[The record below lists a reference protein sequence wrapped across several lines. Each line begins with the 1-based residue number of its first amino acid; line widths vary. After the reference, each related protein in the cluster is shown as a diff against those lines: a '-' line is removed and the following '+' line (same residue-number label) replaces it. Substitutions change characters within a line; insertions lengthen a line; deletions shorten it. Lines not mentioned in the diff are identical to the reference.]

1 MSINRVGGGYSPMEI
16 AREQQQVNQ
25 QQNTQQ
31 AKNETKLNDPNLQNA
46 DMAQLI
52 QHQGEAVPIQ
62 QSQESAEARYTDRES
77 EGGKQGQDDPESIEE
92 MEEKT
97 KKSVQDLQDGL
108 EQVAEG
114 IEQLKE
120 LSQSENGIPKG
131 LDDRLQKISQMGQ
144 KLVVDIEK
152 TVEMAV
158 TEMLTIGDNLFN
170 TTVTELV
177 AIRSVIDDFLVD
189 MNKRQSRIPTPDVRD
204 QSPRAVSLRKGKKNF
219 NQELTNVSNVTN
231 LMLETSENSIRLL
244 LDSLENIR
252 QGFAE
257 INNANADGF
266 KKIETGFRDLF
277 SSLIDLMNTTEQ
289 FRSELETT
297 MGNLSSVPEVLEKDL
312 GSREALGVPA
322 KMSSILWQAPDRV
335 DQCWR
340 AIQGNLGTLSATM
353 LSCGKLIEANFEE
366 AAKAVIDEGQIAVDC
381 VNEDLGDIKG
391 EVKDTFSTS
400 AAHAVEQILEGAD
413 QVEEALGDLV
423 QVSEKKH
430 NSIKRG
436 SVSKKLPAHFNVR
449 L

>member
-1 MSINRVGGGYSPMEI
+1 MSINRVGGYSPIEI

-31 AKNETKLNDPNLQNA
+31 VKNETKLNDPNLQNA

-77 EGGKQGQDDPESIEE
+77 EGGKQEQDDPESIEE
-92 MEEKT
+92 MEERT

-120 LSQSENGIPKG
+120 LSHSESGIPKG

-144 KLVVDIEK
+144 RLVVDIEK
-152 TVEMAV
+152 TVEFAV
-158 TEMLTIGDNLFN
+158 REMLTIGDNLFN
-170 TTVTELV
+170 TTVNELV
-177 AIRSVIDDFLVD
+177 AIRSAIDNFLPD
-189 MNKRQSRIPTPDVRD
+189 MNKRQSRIPTPDTRD
-204 QSPRAVSLRKGKKNF
+204 QSSRAKSLRTGKEAF
-219 NQELTNVSNVTN
+219 SQALTSVSDITN
-231 LMLETSENSIRLL
+231 SMLETAEGAIHQLLGSLDEIRG
-244 LDSLENIR
+244 
-252 QGFAE
+252 GFADV
-257 INNANADGF
+257 NNADANGF
-266 KKIETGFRDLF
+266 RRIETGFRTLF
-277 SSLIDLMNTTEQ
+277 SSLIDLMNITEQ
-289 FRSELETT
+289 FRSELEIALS
-297 MGNLSSVPEVLEKDL
+297 NLASIPETLQKNL
-312 GSREALGVPA
+312 GSREALGLPA
-322 KMSSILWQAPDRV
+322 KMSAILWQTPDRV

-353 LSCGKLIEANFEE
+353 FSCGKLIEANFEE
-366 AAKAVIDEGQIAVDC
+366 AARAVIDEGQIAVEA
-381 VNEDLGDIKG
+381 VNQDLGDIKG
-391 EVKDTFSTS
+391 EVKDTFSPS

-413 QVEEALGDLV
+413 HVEEALGDLV

-436 SVSKKLPAHFNVR
+436 SISKKLPAHFNVR

>member
-1 MSINRVGGGYSPMEI
+1 MSINRVGGGYSPVEI

-31 AKNETKLNDPNLQNA
+31 VKNETKLNDPNLQNA

-62 QSQESAEARYTDRES
+62 QSQESAETRYTDRES
-77 EGGKQGQDDPESIEE
+77 EGGKQEDDPESIEE

-120 LSQSENGIPKG
+120 LSHTESGIPKG
-131 LDDRLQKISQMGQ
+131 LDEQLQKISQMGQ

-152 TVEMAV
+152 TVEFAV

-177 AIRSVIDDFLVD
+177 AIRSLVDDFLAD

-204 QSPRAVSLRKGKKNF
+204 KSSRAESLRKGKQNF
-219 NQELTNVSNVTN
+219 SQALTNVSNTTN
-231 LMLETSENSIRLL
+231 LMLETAEGSIHQLL
-244 LDSLENIR
+244 ASLDEIR
-252 QGFAE
+252 GGFNDV
-257 INNANADGF
+257 NNAEANGF
-266 KKIETGFRDLF
+266 KRIEAGFRSLF
-277 SSLIDLMNTTEQ
+277 ASLIDLMSTTDQ
-289 FRSELETT
+289 FRNNLELVLS
-297 MGNLSSVPEVLEKDL
+297 NLAIVPEILQKDL
-312 GSREALGVPA
+312 GSREALGLPA
-322 KMSSILWQAPDRV
+322 KMSSILWQTPDKV
-335 DQCWR
+335 EQCWR
-340 AIQGNLGTLSATM
+340 SIQGNLGTLSAVM
-353 LSCGKLIEANFEE
+353 FNCGKMIEANFEE
-366 AAKAVIDEGQIAVDC
+366 AARAVIDEGQIAVDC
-381 VNEDLGDIKG
+381 VNQDLGDIKD
-391 EVKDTFSTS
+391 EVKETFSPS

-413 QVEEALGDLV
+413 HVEEALGDLV

-430 NSIKRG
+430 NTIKRG